1 MVATNVPAAASR
13 TTAVK
18 AKTAVA
24 LLQRRIRLRCR
35 FDMWRHD
42 TVSLSV
48 AIGVCVIGHP
58 QMASDNSGVFAPELC
73 VTAKTGCFTIVVMA
87 ASL

>member
-1 MVATNVPAAASR
+1 M
-13 TTAVK
+13 K

-24 LLQRRIRLRCR
+24 LLPRRFLIPCR
-35 FDMWRHD
+35 FGLCGHAIS
-42 TVSLSV
+42 SLSV

-73 VTAKTGCFTIVVMA
+73 VTAKTRCFTIVVMP